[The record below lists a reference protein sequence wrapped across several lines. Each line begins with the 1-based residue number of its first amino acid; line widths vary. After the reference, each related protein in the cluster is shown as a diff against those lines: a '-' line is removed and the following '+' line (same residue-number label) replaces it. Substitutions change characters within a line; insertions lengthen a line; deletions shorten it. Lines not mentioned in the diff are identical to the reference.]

1 MQRCDIFNGHETT
14 SDYRQY
20 SILEEPFSL
29 KKEVK
34 SNKKRQKRL
43 VRKKQKQINITF
55 IQFNRYIF
63 IYNI

>member
-14 SDYRQY
+14 SDYRLY
-20 SILEEPFSL
+20 SILEPFSL